1 MRLAAP
7 FIRLTKTLVPVHRK
21 DVETGVIFCTQ
32 ADCNGFWFHR
42 HFTPGPNTIF

>member
-7 FIRLTKTLVPVHRK
+7 FFRLTKTLVPVYRK
-21 DVETGVIFCTQ
+21 DVETGVIFRTQ
-32 ADCNGFWFHR
+32 ADRNGFWFHR